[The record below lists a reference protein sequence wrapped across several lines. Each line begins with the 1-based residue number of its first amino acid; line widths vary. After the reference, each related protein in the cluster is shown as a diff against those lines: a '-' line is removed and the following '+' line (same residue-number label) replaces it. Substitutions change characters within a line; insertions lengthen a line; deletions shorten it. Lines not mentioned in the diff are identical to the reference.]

1 MTAKWFDLRTV
12 LDRGIVPESNAFLV
26 TVRFHSQSRYAI
38 FEITRFEDIK
48 SITPVESGLEI
59 HGGGFRVYVVFEPP
73 TYALRFQEP
82 YLREDAEK
90 IPCRF
95 DDLTIVELPGHE
107 RILISKK
114 LEMNLGSHSVSAPSL
129 EFFYYFPSG
138 PESVEH
144 VCKFFSATL
153 QKDFQIRKTQADTVL
168 VSLRPHIEALD
179 QGSGIRGA

>member
-1 MTAKWFDLRTV
+1 MTAKWFDLRAV
-12 LDRGIVPESNAFLV
+12 LDRGIVPESSAFLV

-38 FEITRFEDIK
+38 FEVTRFEDIK
-48 SITPVESGLEI
+48 SITPQASGLEI

-82 YLREDAEK
+82 YLREEEER

-95 DDLTIVELPGHE
+95 DDLTVVELPAHD

-114 LEMNLGSHSVSAPSL
+114 IEMNPGSHSVSAPSL

-138 PESVEH
+138 PQVVDH
-144 VCKFFSATL
+144 VCEFFSTIL

-168 VSLRPHIEALD
+168 ESLRPHIEALD
-179 QGSGIRGA
+179 KGSGVGT